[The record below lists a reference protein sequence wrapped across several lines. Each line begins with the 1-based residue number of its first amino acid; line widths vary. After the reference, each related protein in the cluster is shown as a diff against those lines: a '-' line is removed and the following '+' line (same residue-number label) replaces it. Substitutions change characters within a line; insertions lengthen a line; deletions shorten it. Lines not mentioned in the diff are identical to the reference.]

1 MAFGWYR
8 LAKGKLIRKL
18 REKEKLDC
26 RLAITPYLQ
35 AEADLEYLI
44 LYKFSFINRRNT
56 LLNLEKELMKDVPG
70 WIPGQSVYHQNERWM
85 PPTQPL

>member
-44 LYKFSFINRRNT
+44 YINLV
-56 LLNLEKELMKDVPG
+56 LLIDV
-70 WIPGQSVYHQNERWM
+70 IHY
-85 PPTQPL
+85 